1 MGLALRLVS
10 GVTTERGHR
19 PAVEAVASLPVLPR
33 RCAPRPPQL
42 RTLGGYSPDK
52 ARQCLLDGLSVSG
65 LLCCAFNICATD
77 WSRRATMEPERK
89 SGRPSRRN
97 HGRRT
102 VLKAGAVG
110 GAAAVMAMLDEFAW
124 SPLRPAMAATAPP
137 DIQFDLSS
145 YIAPATSVDGV
156 AVQFGPVFTLFQCI
170 DLKRMPTKAEQTILA
185 NALATIET
193 AYPFSPAGVMM
204 IISYGMGYFSWLPG
218 ALGAGSVAFN
228 NIPRLALNNAR
239 FVLEEA
245 VPAPT
250 DAGQPGI
257 VKRKFDITP
266 QLGGTDMLITV
277 RSDVRANA
285 ADVLNWLR
293 GSGTLAGV
301 ATPSP
306 KLPWIFTERRV
317 QFAQQGMPRLM
328 AEEDDLYY
336 QDRINPESP
345 MWMGFGDQQVNAS
358 GPAQAVSF
366 AGNASSHLSTAQ
378 PGSYFD
384 NGAIQNLSHVIM
396 DLEAYYA
403 RAGEAGAIEDETYL
417 ERVQYMFRSNPP
429 PSLGNGSDPF
439 LNGGGPSF
447 LPNDFRGINDASQN
461 AQGIDTLNN
470 AHRIGH
476 VSALQRFSRAADG
489 TPLHIRMDGPG
500 FDKMDIPS
508 ILVVPGTSGNV
519 PKLQFTIFVPTA
531 DFLNTVRTDQASLD
545 LQAAF
550 AVNPLD
556 NGLERFLTATRRQ
569 NFICPP
575 RRNRAFPL
583 LELT

>member
-1 MGLALRLVS
+1 
-10 GVTTERGHR
+10 
-19 PAVEAVASLPVLPR
+19 
-33 RCAPRPPQL
+33 
-42 RTLGGYSPDK
+42 
-52 ARQCLLDGLSVSG
+52 
-65 LLCCAFNICATD
+65 
-77 WSRRATMEPERK
+77 
-89 SGRPSRRN
+89 
-97 HGRRT
+97 

-110 GAAAVMAMLDEFAW
+110 TAAAFLAMLDELAW
-124 SPLRPAMAATAPP
+124 SPLRPAMAATALP

-145 YIAPATSVDGV
+145 FIAPATSVDGV
-156 AVQFGPVFTLFQCI
+156 AVQFGPVFTLFQTI
-170 DLKRMPTKAEQTILA
+170 DLKRKPTKAEQTVFV
-185 NALATIET
+185 NALATIEA
-193 AYPFSPAGVMM
+193 AYPFSPAGVML

-218 ALGAGSVAFN
+218 ALSAGSVSFN
-228 NIPRLALNNAR
+228 NIPRLTLNNSR

-257 VKRKFDITP
+257 VKRKFDFTP
-266 QLGGTDMLITV
+266 ELGGTDILITA

-285 ADVLNWLR
+285 ADVLDWLK
-293 GSGTLAGV
+293 GSNTLAGEAV
-301 ATPSP
+301 PSP
-306 KLPWIFTERRV
+306 VLPWIFTSRRV
-317 QFAQQGMPRLM
+317 QFNQQGLPRLM
-328 AEEDDLYY
+328 AEQDGLYY

-345 MWMGFGDQQVNAS
+345 MWMGFGDQQVNGT
-358 GPAQAVSF
+358 GPASAVTF
-366 AGNASSHLSTAQ
+366 GGGNAGMELTTAQ

-384 NGAIQNLSHVIM
+384 NGAMQHLSHVIL

-403 RAGEAGAIEDETYL
+403 RAGEAGAVEDETYL

-439 LNGGGPSF
+439 LNGGGPAF
-447 LPNDFRGINDASQN
+447 LPNLFKGIDDAAQN
-461 AQGIDTLNN
+461 AQGIDTLAN

-476 VSALQRFSRAADG
+476 LSALQRFTRASDG

-500 FDKMDIPS
+500 LDKLDIPS
-508 ILVVPGTSGNV
+508 ILVVPGNNGNV
-519 PKLQFTIFVPTA
+519 PKLQFTMFMPTA
-531 DFLNTVRTDQASLD
+531 DFFNTIRIDQAALD

-569 NFICPP
+569 NFLVPP